1 MDEAQKEADRLYR
14 EEKKRLLEER
24 RAKEE
29 ADEKSGA
36 AYRRVTIP
44 PYGF

>member
-1 MDEAQKEADRLYR
+1 MNEAQKEADRLYR
-14 EEKKRLLEER
+14 AEKKRLLDER

-36 AYRRVTIP
+36 AYRRVTVLP
-44 PYGF
+44 RR